1 MRGNTAGGRV
11 ELRPGTPR
19 RLKMAPPD
27 RLKMAPPDRIASNA
41 SGGGSRFAGPGT
53 GGSFS
58 WDARVSGRQVGSKLV
73 PFSPQTDAVLRRT
86 YGPLYGG
93 LGFMAPTNRP
103 KIGVWSI
110 ATMIAGGVAAAL
122 SYQRNQSVLWALGA
136 WIVWPASL
144 PYYLLTRK
152 K

>member
-1 MRGNTAGGRV
+1 MRGNTPGGRV

-19 RLKMAPPD
+19 

-58 WDARVSGRQVGSKLV
+58 WDARVPGGRQVGSRLV

-93 LGFMAPTNRP
+93 LGVMTPAKRA
-103 KIGVWSI
+103 WSPWRI
-110 ATMIAGGVAAAL
+110 AALVGGGVAAAL
-122 SYQRNQSVLWALGA
+122 SYRKNRSLLWAAAA
-136 WIVWPASL
+136 WLVWPASL
-144 PYYLLTRK
+144 PYYLITGK
-152 K
+152 D